1 MLGLFVYVNFRLRGH
16 RICSLLL
23 SCGRGTPTSCGRD
36 SAAIG
41 FLALGYFG
49 SFLAGAWLLEVSAV
63 LRNGIRIDLLSSST
77 RSVCKRPRVRI
88 VEIPL
93 FRFTLVSNHDILM
106 LSLSLSV
113 GILPSVKNRDAHRID
128 SFVVIDG
135 SFYHSLRQ
143 SSNRIRIGMIDISLI
158 YWLLYPGIQFD
169 FGVSALCLFLTVLI
183 VLHVQILL
191 KFAQVL
197 LRLRNHR
204 FQL

>member
-1 MLGLFVYVNFRLRGH
+1 MFGLFVNVNFRLCGH
-16 RICSLLL
+16 WICSLLL
-23 SCGRGTPTSCGRD
+23 SYRRGTATSCRRD

-63 LRNGIRIDLLSSST
+63 LRNVIRINLLSSST
-77 RSVCKRPRVRI
+77 RSVCKCPRVRI

-93 FRFTLVSNHDILM
+93 FWFTLVTNQDILM
-106 LSLSLSV
+106 LSV

-143 SSNRIRIGMIDISLI
+143 SSNRIRI
-158 YWLLYPGIQFD
+158 
-169 FGVSALCLFLTVLI
+169 
-183 VLHVQILL
+183 
-191 KFAQVL
+191 
-197 LRLRNHR
+197 
-204 FQL
+204 